1 MVHFL
6 KLYSSFHKFVY
17 HLELLK
23 IFLHQYGKEIR
34 YQSMRTCHIFMS
46 EMEISDIKTDRY
58 THQSIALIDD

>member
-23 IFLHQYGKEIR
+23 IFLNQYGKEIR

-46 EMEISDIKTDRY
+46 EMEISDIKTDR
-58 THQSIALIDD
+58 

>member
-1 MVHFL
+1 MMHFL

-23 IFLHQYGKEIR
+23 IFLNQYGKEIR